1 MARGYHVGQL
11 QSVMHYHVGQL
22 QSVMHYHVGQLQSTM
37 HVMLTAYA
45 SNSRPRPVVL
55 LLTCPGRT
63 AAITLLAAVS
73 LSCKEALGGM
83 NSGSG

>member
-1 MARGYHVGQL
+1 MARG
-11 QSVMHYHVGQL
+11 YHVGQL

-37 HVMLTAYA
+37 HVMLTACA

-55 LLTCPGRT
+55 LLTCPGRGT

-73 LSCKEALGGM
+73 LSCKEALGGT